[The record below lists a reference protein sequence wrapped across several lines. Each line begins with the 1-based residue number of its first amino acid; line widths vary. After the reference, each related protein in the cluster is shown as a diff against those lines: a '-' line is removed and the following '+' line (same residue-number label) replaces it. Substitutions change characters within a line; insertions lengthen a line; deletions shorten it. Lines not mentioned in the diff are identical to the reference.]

1 MASSLNAQRCDEDF
15 DILDRE
21 IFVGNLPYSEDLTK
35 DDFRQKRGLFSKA
48 CISGRRPWKLEK
60 RYLESLEICLNYA
73 LTREHTSEYYHTVDV
88 HKIVNPLTYEN
99 PNDVTESYHFRPYAF
114 VKCSKFISDKLLEAG
129 EDGIYFDGSLLRL
142 AISKGIPFEQPNN
155 INDDII
161 TNSKKNKSVSLH
173 PLAVASSY
181 FQDINSELKSY
192 TGTDFGRQK
201 ELLNK
206 IVDAQ
211 GT

>member
-1 MASSLNAQRCDEDF
+1 
-15 DILDRE
+15 
-21 IFVGNLPYSEDLTK
+21 LTYV
-35 DDFRQKRGLFSKA
+35 DYLQIRGLFSRA
-48 CISGRRPWKLEK
+48 CTSGRRPWKLEK
-60 RYLESLEICLNYA
+60 RYIEDLEECLNDA
-73 LTREHTSEYYHTVDV
+73 LIDQLFQLDHLLRGKVDTVEV

-114 VKCSKFISDKLLEAG
+114 VKCSKFYCDKLLEAS
-129 EDGIYFDGSLLRL
+129 EDGIYFNDSKLRL
-142 AISKGIPFEQPNN
+142 AISKGILSDHLNN
-155 INDDII
+155 ISDEII
-161 TNSKKNKSVSLH
+161 SNSKKKKSVGLH

-181 FQDINSELKSY
+181 LLQDINSELKSY

-201 ELLNK
+201 EFVNK

>member
-1 MASSLNAQRCDEDF
+1 MASSLNVQRCEDF
-15 DILDRE
+15 E
-21 IFVGNLPYSEDLTK
+21 IFVGNLPYSEDLTYY
-35 DDFRQKRGLFSKA
+35 DYQTCRGLFSKA

-60 RYLESLEICLNYA
+60 IYIENLEVCLNYA
-73 LTREHTSEYYHTVDV
+73 LTSEHTVSYYQNVDV

-99 PNDVTESYHFRPYAF
+99 PKDVTESDHFRPYAF
-114 VKCSKFISDKLLEAG
+114 VKCSKFIGDLLLTAG

-142 AISKGIPFEQPNN
+142 AISKGILSDHLNN
-155 INDDII
+155 FNDDII
-161 TNSKKNKSVSLH
+161 TNSKKKKSVSLH
-173 PLAVASSY
+173 PLAIASSY

-201 ELLNK
+201 EFVNK

-211 GT
+211 GNN

>member
-1 MASSLNAQRCDEDF
+1 MASSLNAQSCEDF

-21 IFVGNLPYSEDLTK
+21 IFVGNLPYSEDLTYY
-35 DDFRQKRGLFSKA
+35 DYEQEIGLFSRP
-48 CISGRRPWKLEK
+48 CTSGRRPWKLEK
-60 RYLESLEICLNYA
+60 RYLESLEVCLNYA
-73 LTREHTSEYYHTVDV
+73 LTSEHTSSYYHTVDV

-99 PNDVTESYHFRPYAF
+99 PNDVTESCHYRPYAF
-114 VKCSKFISDKLLEAG
+114 VKCSKFICDLLLEAG

-142 AISKGIPFEQPNN
+142 AISKGILSDHLKN
-155 INDDII
+155 IGDEII
-161 TNSKKNKSVSLH
+161 ANSKKKKSVSLH
-173 PLAVASSY
+173 PLAIASSY

-192 TGTDFGRQK
+192 TGTDSVRQK
-201 ELLNK
+201 EFVSK